1 MDEAPRYK
9 TCWVQYIV
17 VRMTPEYTLPLHQSH
32 FPCSPQLSLSPTL
45 STPRL
50 YRGASFTKKRTPLG
64 PYGRSIWTFLRAVR
78 ALTFES
84 PLYGSQVRNLDLAW
98 AVFFQVL

>member
-32 FPCSPQLSLSPTL
+32 FPCSPQLSLSHPLYPPPLQGCIYYKKTH
-45 STPRL
+45 PR
-50 YRGASFTKKRTPLG
+50 RTPL
-64 PYGRSIWTFLRAVR
+64 
-78 ALTFES
+78 
-84 PLYGSQVRNLDLAW
+84 
-98 AVFFQVL
+98 